1 VFALAGGSPNM
12 TTERRKAPRKKI
24 KYIQKIGSWGKYEYV
39 HHLVCG
45 HVETRKRKAPTS
57 EIACVICLK
66 TEEKKQEIR
75 ALSRISPLISGNE
88 DYLINEELKIERAR
102 GLLGAKFGIPLDA
115 VDISSEYFDGKLI
128 IRGATIYLSSQDV
141 DKLTKIN

>member
-1 VFALAGGSPNM
+1 M

-24 KYIQKIGSWGKYEYV
+24 KYVQKIGSWGKYEYI

-45 HVETRKRKAPTS
+45 HTESRKRKSPTS

-75 ALSRISPLISGNE
+75 ALSRTSPLIIGNE
-88 DYLINEELKIERAR
+88 DYLVDEELKIERAR

-115 VDISSEYFDGKLI
+115 VDILSEYFDGKLI
-128 IRGATIYLSSQDV
+128 IKSAIIYLSSQDV
-141 DKLTKIN
+141 DKLTKTN